1 MSARKIRKF
10 LTAGSVLAGA
20 ILGSTAQSAPQ
31 SSDLSLA
38 TRLQNDTR
46 QGDFVIAPR
55 AKAHVTDDTSP
66 NHQSHAS
73 HASHSSHAS
82 HQSSYQ

>member
-1 MSARKIRKF
+1 MNSKKSRKF
-10 LTAGSVLAGA
+10 LTAASALAGA

-31 SSDLSLA
+31 GPAISSTPQLSKDE
-38 TRLQNDTR
+38 RH
-46 QGDFVIAPR
+46 QGDFVISPR
-55 AKAHVTDDTSP
+55 PAAQVNDDTSP

-73 HASHSSHAS
+73 HASHAS

>member
-1 MSARKIRKF
+1 MSSRKTRKF
-10 LTAGSVLAGA
+10 LTAASALAGA

-31 SSDLSLA
+31 SADLSTA
-38 TRLQNDTR
+38 TRLPNDVR

-55 AKAHVTDDTSP
+55 PKAQVTDDTSP